1 LRTFVAG
8 VKKIKS
14 GPRSGQRPLYQ
25 AVEDALKEAVAAG
38 SLVHGD
44 TLTEAVVSEVL
55 QISRTPVKLAFDRLV
70 DQGLMTKSDGRG
82 FEILSPEQ
90 GGISGRNPN
99 TPPRRIRREQLAA
112 LMASPPPRRSH
123 ATWTTIYDEVE
134 REISGRSVFGPMRV
148 VEAELAN
155 CYGVSRTVAHE
166 VLMRM
171 ERLGII
177 EKDNRGRWLIVPMTP
192 DRVRQIYEVRRLL
205 EPNAIRAAAGVIPPE
220 ELEQMRSRLKTVQD
234 RYPDVGVVELDGLER
249 DLHVSCIAYCG
260 NPELVKLLRGIQALL
275 IHNKHMLGS
284 YLSLPQLDP
293 FMGEHAIILEAL
305 SRRDGAAAAQAMEAH
320 LRASVPNVLQ
330 RLEAL
335 LAQEPAPQ
343 PSYLVAE

>member
-1 LRTFVAG
+1 VRNTQIDTGA
-8 VKKIKS
+8 KAA
-14 GPRSGQRPLYQ
+14 QRPLYQ
-25 AVEDALKEAVAAG
+25 AVEDALKEAVASG
-38 SLVHGD
+38 SLLHGD
-44 TLTEAVVSEVL
+44 ILTEVVVSDVL

-82 FEILSPEQ
+82 FSILSPERKAS
-90 GGISGRNPN
+90 SGRQPA

-148 VEAELAN
+148 VEAELAS

-177 EKDNRGRWLIVPMTP
+177 EKDDRGRWLIVPMTP

-205 EPNAIRAAAGVIPPE
+205 EPTAIRAAAGLIPPH
-220 ELEQMRSRLKTVQD
+220 ELDQMRSRLQAVQK
-234 RYPDVGVVELDGLER
+234 RYPEVSVVELDGLER
-249 DLHVSCIAYCG
+249 DLHVSCVAYCG

-293 FMGEHAIILEAL
+293 FMGEHAIVLEAL
-305 SRRDGAAAAQAMEAH
+305 SRGDGASAARAMEAH
-320 LRASVPNVLQ
+320 LRSALPNVLQ

-335 LAQEPAPQ
+335 LAQEPTPQ

>member
-1 LRTFVAG
+1 M
-8 VKKIKS
+8 
-14 GPRSGQRPLYQ
+14 
-25 AVEDALKEAVAAG
+25 AVEDALKDAVSSG
-38 SLVHGD
+38 SLLHGD
-44 TLTEAVVSEVL
+44 ILTEVVVSDVL
-55 QISRTPVKLAFDRLV
+55 RMSRTPVKLAFDRLV

-82 FEILSPEQ
+82 FAIFAPAHEAPKGQ
-90 GGISGRNPN
+90 PPTSGR
-99 TPPRRIRREQLAA
+99 RRIRREQLAA
-112 LMASPPPRRSH
+112 LMASPPPKRSH

-134 REISGRSVFGPMRV
+134 REISARSVFGPMRV
-148 VEAELAN
+148 VEAEVAS

-177 EKDNRGRWLIVPMTP
+177 EKDERGRWLIVPMTP

-205 EPNAIRAAAGVIPPE
+205 EPPAIRAAAGQIPE
-220 ELEQMRSRLKTVQD
+220 DELEQMRARLKAVQD
-234 RYPDVGVVELDGLER
+234 RYPEVNVVELDGLER
-249 DLHVSCIAYCG
+249 DLHVRCIGFCG

-293 FMGEHAIILEAL
+293 FMGEHAAVLEAL

-320 LRASVPNVLQ
+320 LRSALPNVLQ
-330 RLEAL
+330 RLDML
-335 LAQEPAPQ
+335 LAQEPTPQ

>member
-1 LRTFVAG
+1 MKQIDTGA
-8 VKKIKS
+8 KAA
-14 GPRSGQRPLYQ
+14 QRPLYL
-25 AVEDALKEAVAAG
+25 AVEDALKEAVSSG
-38 SLVHGD
+38 SLLHGD
-44 TLTEAVVSEVL
+44 ILTEVVVSDVL
-55 QISRTPVKLAFDRLV
+55 RISRTPVKLAFDRLV

-82 FEILSPEQ
+82 FAILSPKHEA
-90 GGISGRNPN
+90 SPGRPSHAGR
-99 TPPRRIRREQLAA
+99 RRIRREQLAA
-112 LMASPPPRRSH
+112 LMASPPPKRSH

-148 VEAELAN
+148 VEAELAS

-177 EKDNRGRWLIVPMTP
+177 EKDDRGRWSIVPMTP

-205 EPNAIRAAAGVIPPE
+205 EPTAIRAAAGRIPGD
-220 ELEQMRSRLKTVQD
+220 ELEQMRARLKAVQD
-234 RYPDVGVVELDGLER
+234 RYPEVNVVELDGLER
-249 DLHVSCIAYCG
+249 DLHVSCIGYCG

-293 FMGEHAIILEAL
+293 FMGEHTIILEAL
-305 SRRDGAAAAQAMEAH
+305 SRRDGASAAQAMEAH
-320 LRASVPNVLQ
+320 LRSSLPNVLQ
-330 RLEAL
+330 RLDML
-335 LAQEPAPQ
+335 LAQEPTPQ